1 VTLEDT
7 MDLNP
12 YLYEVL
18 ARDQILEAREIA
30 RRARAVDRRP
40 ARSNRGTL
48 AGRLVAW
55 LRGPAGS
62 NLSQPRLS
70 GETRR

>member
-1 VTLEDT
+1 

-18 ARDQILEAREIA
+18 ARDQIREAREIA
-30 RRARAVDRRP
+30 RRAGAVDRHLG
-40 ARSNRGTL
+40 RSSLGAL

-70 GETRR
+70 GEGRR